1 MVAETKLKDVFL
13 DFKAQLNAFGSF
25 NSQASC
31 SSHHEATVINHIKL
45 SNKNN
50 RTAIISFYSVS
61 TDVPAHCCCLRI
73 LLGTGCHHF
82 VGATV
87 NAFTAEP

>member
-13 DFKAQLNAFGSF
+13 DFKAQLNAFGSI

-50 RTAIISFYSVS
+50 RTAII
-61 TDVPAHCCCLRI
+61 
-73 LLGTGCHHF
+73 
-82 VGATV
+82 
-87 NAFTAEP
+87 